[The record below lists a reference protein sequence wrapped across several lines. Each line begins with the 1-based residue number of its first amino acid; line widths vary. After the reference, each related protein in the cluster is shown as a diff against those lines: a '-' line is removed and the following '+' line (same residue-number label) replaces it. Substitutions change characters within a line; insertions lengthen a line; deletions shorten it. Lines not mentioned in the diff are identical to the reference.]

1 MTTLNDRLKAGQD
14 MRRIMAGGD
23 SSHFALPGVDQLA
36 PDLKRII
43 DEALFGTI
51 WQRPGLDL
59 KQRCIATISALMTQG
74 ELNLLRRHIV
84 RALNVGITP
93 NQVVEIFLQ
102 STFYIGVPA
111 VESGLRLTKDIFEE
125 MGIQYEPALEY
136 DPNMHADEL
145 HALGQEMHRKHM
157 GNTPDTGMDQDS
169 PEAQLERI
177 VDEYNWGAI
186 YSRSLLTDGERAII
200 SLAALTSMGVYDA
213 QMRRRIRGAVGVGMT
228 PTEIMEIF
236 IHLSMYGGYVNARTA
251 MRIARSVFNEL
262 GIS

>member
-1 MTTLNDRLKAGQD
+1 MSTLNDRMKAGQE
-14 MRRIMAGGD
+14 MRGIMAGGD
-23 SSHFALPGVDQLA
+23 SSHYALPGVDQLA

-59 KQRCIATISALMTQG
+59 QQRCIATISALMTQG

-84 RALNVGITP
+84 RALNVGLSP
-93 NQVVEIFLQ
+93 NHVVEIFLQ

-125 MGIQYEPALEY
+125 MGIDYEPALEY
-136 DPNMHADEL
+136 DPNQHVDEL
-145 HALGQEMHRKHM
+145 FALGQEMHRRHM
-157 GNTPDTGMDQDS
+157 GSVQESSVDPES
-169 PEAQLERI
+169 PEGQLERI
-177 VDEYNWGAI
+177 IDEYNWGAI
-186 YSRSLLTDGERAII
+186 YSRSLLSDTERAIV

-213 QMRRRIRGAVGVGMT
+213 QMRRRIRGAIGVGMT
-228 PTEIMEIF
+228 PDEVMEVF

-262 GIS
+262 EIS

>member
-1 MTTLNDRLKAGQD
+1 LTSLNDRYQAGQD
-14 MRRIMAGGD
+14 MRGQMAGGD
-23 SSHFALPGVDQLA
+23 ATHYALPGVDQLA

-51 WQRPGLDL
+51 WRRPGLDL

-93 NQVVEIFLQ
+93 NQVVEIFIQ

-111 VESGLRLTKDIFEE
+111 VESALRLTKDIYEE
-125 MGIQYEPALEY
+125 LGIDYKPALEY
-136 DPNMHADEL
+136 DVNQHPDKL
-145 HALGQEMHRKHM
+145 LALGQEMHRRHM
-157 GNTPDTGMDQDS
+157 GGTLPTYVDETPEG
-169 PEAQLERI
+169 QLERI

-186 YSRSLLTDGERAII
+186 YSRSTLDDKERAII

-213 QMRRRIRGAVGVGMT
+213 QMRRRIRGAIGVGLT
-228 PTEIMEIF
+228 SEEVMEIF
-236 IHLSMYGGYVNARTA
+236 IHLSMYGGYINTRTA

-262 GIS
+262 EIE

>member
-1 MTTLNDRLKAGQD
+1 MTSLNDRYEAGQD
-14 MRRIMAGGD
+14 MRGQMSGGD
-23 SSHFALPGVDQLA
+23 STHYALPGVDQLA

-51 WQRPGLDL
+51 WGRPGLDL

-84 RALNVGITP
+84 RALNVGLTP
-93 NQVVEIFLQ
+93 NQVVEIFIQ

-111 VESGLRLTKDIFEE
+111 VESALRLTKDIYEE
-125 MGIQYEPALEY
+125 LGIEYAPAVEY
-136 DPNMHADEL
+136 DTNRHPDEL
-145 HALGQEMHRKHM
+145 LALGQEIHRRHM
-157 GNTPDTGMDQDS
+157 GDSLTTYEDVTPEG
-169 PEAQLERI
+169 QLERI

-186 YSRSLLTDGERAII
+186 YSRSMLDDKERAII

-213 QMRRRIRGAVGVGMT
+213 QMRRRIRGALGVGMT
-228 PTEIMEIF
+228 STEVMEIF
-236 IHLSMYGGYVNARTA
+236 IHLSMYGGYMNTRTA

-262 GIS
+262 EID

>member
-1 MTTLNDRLKAGQD
+1 MSTLNDRMKAGQE
-14 MRRIMAGGD
+14 MRAVMAGGD
-23 SSHFALPGVDQLA
+23 KSHFALPGVDQLA

-59 KQRCIATISALMTQG
+59 KQRCLATISALMTQG

-84 RALNVGITP
+84 RALNVGLTP
-93 NQVVEIFLQ
+93 NQIVEIFLQ

-111 VESGLRLTKDIFEE
+111 VESGLRLTKEIYEE
-125 MGIQYEPALEY
+125 MGIEYEPALEY
-136 DPNMHADEL
+136 DPNMHSDEL
-145 HALGQEMHRKHM
+145 FALGQEMHRRHM
-157 GNTPDTGMDQDS
+157 GTIQETGMEGNT

-177 VDEYNWGAI
+177 IDEYNWGAI
-186 YSRSLLTDGERAII
+186 YSRSLLSEKERAII

-213 QMRRRIRGAVGVGMT
+213 QIRRRIRGAVGVGME
-228 PTEIMEIF
+228 PDEIMEIF

>member
-1 MTTLNDRLKAGQD
+1 MTTPNERLQAGIG
-14 MRRIMAGGD
+14 MRRAMSGGD
-23 SSHFALPGVDQLA
+23 NSHLALPGVDQLA

-51 WQRPGLDL
+51 WTRPGLDL

-84 RALNVGITP
+84 RALNVGLTP
-93 NQVVEIFLQ
+93 TQVVEIFFQ

-125 MGIQYEPALEY
+125 LGIEYEPTLEY
-136 DPNMHADEL
+136 DPNQHADEL
-145 HALGQEMHRKHM
+145 YALGQEMHRHHM
-157 GNTPDTGMDQDS
+157 GSIQDSGTDPDS

-177 VDEYNWGAI
+177 IDEYNWGAI
-186 YSRSLLTDGERAII
+186 YSRTQLSDKERAIV

-213 QMRRRIRGAVGVGMT
+213 QMRRRIRGAVGVGLT
-228 PTEIMEIF
+228 HDEIMEIF

-251 MRIARSVFNEL
+251 MRIARSVFNEIEA
-262 GIS
+262 G